1 MDSGV
6 KKAPRSRSERSSRNL
21 SHPVLGNLLTGL
33 ANKITQPPAKLNDVE
48 NALAAIAN
56 SPELVTLDEQIA
68 LIDERVGLMGDR
80 IDYTSNKRWTNYLTT
95 DPLRLVANIFGG
107 GDVQRDN
114 IAIADLEVKAAT
126 LEATRANLVW
136 RRAEV
141 KSQLREEILTLVL
154 DYEAAGRQAALVESQ
169 LASHQIQQQLVEIDY
184 RQGNGSTS
192 QFLALSQHRERLS
205 EQLTQHQL
213 DQKQAIRRVL
223 NLTGFTF
230 PEAEK
235 DDPSRQINAPN
246 TL

>member
-1 MDSGV
+1 M
-6 KKAPRSRSERSSRNL
+6 
-21 SHPVLGNLLTGL
+21 
-33 ANKITQPPAKLNDVE
+33 
-48 NALAAIAN
+48 
-56 SPELVTLDEQIA
+56 
-68 LIDERVGLMGDR
+68 
-80 IDYTSNKRWTNYLTT
+80 
-95 DPLRLVANIFGG
+95 
-107 GDVQRDN
+107 QRDN

-169 LASHQIQQQLVEIDY
+169 LASHNIQQQLVEIDY
-184 RQGNGSTS
+184 RQGVGSTS
-192 QFLALSQHRERLS
+192 QFLALSQQRQRLE

-213 DQKQAIRRVL
+213 DQKQAIRRVM

-230 PEAEK
+230 SEPEK
-235 DDPSRQINAPN
+235 DNPSRQMNTRN